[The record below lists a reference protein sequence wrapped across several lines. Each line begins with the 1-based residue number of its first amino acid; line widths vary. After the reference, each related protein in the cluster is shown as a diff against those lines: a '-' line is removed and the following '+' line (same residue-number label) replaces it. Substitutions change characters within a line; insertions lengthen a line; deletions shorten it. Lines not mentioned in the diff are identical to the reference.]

1 MRKQTTNIRS
11 FGLLRV
17 CAALL
22 ILAAQGR
29 CVFAYVGAEAGKQ
42 GAEDSQLIINVDSI
56 VQLIFGQNPEI
67 AAARYAVKA
76 AEYQFKDFERNL
88 SQFTPIL
95 LRSSVKR
102 DERSPDEDQEYLL
115 RVGAEKDFFN
125 GASVFAGVG
134 HKGEFGDSG
143 GAESQFVETN
153 ITLPLFSSNTTLRR
167 ITDRSREENE
177 MINSRLDYIDML
189 REYIRENQERYY
201 QLLLAREAVRSRAEC
216 LSDFRLILAM
226 PRVQANAAE
235 RSQVESD
242 IQLIQRDIALYEQQ
256 VKVRL
261 LYLRKAIGLESLSLG
276 QFEDVDFYDESYYG
290 KEYLEQTPQELLVKA
305 RQNDI
310 KIRVLENARTNSR
323 EKKRLA
329 IEGKWDVFINL
340 NAQLDVSGSGG
351 LKDENGYEATMGL
364 RIQRVDPVL
373 LEYSLGRAVAEIKKY
388 DAMIREQ
395 QLSTKNRIDRELT
408 IAKSRR
414 KQYDKIVQAIASR
427 RKTYAEKVESFAD
440 GKDTVDDLV
449 SYRYSIV
456 GLYGDW
462 NRTLW
467 EYYESVVWLDHACAV
482 QLARLGID
490 I

>member
-1 MRKQTTNIRS
+1 MW
-11 FGLLRV
+11 V

-22 ILAAQGR
+22 ILTVGR
-29 CVFAYVGAEAGKQ
+29 QRVFAYVGAEANKH
-42 GAEDSQLIINVDSI
+42 GAEDSQLIINADSI

-88 SQFTPIL
+88 SQFTPVL

-102 DERSPDEDQEYLL
+102 DERDPDEDQEYIL

-143 GAESQFVETN
+143 GAESQFVETD

-189 REYIRENQERYY
+189 RDNIRSTQERYY
-201 QLLLAREAVRSRAEC
+201 KLLLAREAVRSRVEC
-216 LSDFRLILAM
+216 LSDYRLILEM
-226 PRVQANAAE
+226 PRVQSNPAE

-256 VKVRL
+256 VNVSL
-261 LYLRKAIGLESLSLG
+261 LYLRLAIGLESLSPG
-276 QFEDVDFYDESYYG
+276 QLEEVDFYDESYYG
-290 KEYLEQTPQELLVKA
+290 QGYLEQTAQELLIKA

-329 IEGKWDVFINL
+329 IEGKWDVFIDL

-351 LKDENGYEATMGL
+351 LKDENGYEVTMGL

-440 GKDTVDDLV
+440 RKDTVDDLL

-456 GLYGDW
+456 SLYQDVH
-462 NRTLW
+462 RALS
-467 EYYESVVWLDHACAV
+467 EYYESVMWLDHACAV
-482 QLARLGID
+482 QLAKLGID
-490 I
+490 L